1 MKLSCRSLD
10 SLPPMYLSPLTL
22 SAKVLQLVF
31 FFGLLSTVT
40 GVTMNQ
46 LQAFGINHGLPK
58 SEFIHHLATNSTE
71 HLKSLR
77 EYLFVDAC
85 KANLIPL
92 ELHGLPLVGRRD
104 TVTRPAS
111 TALSEDIWTIVTC
124 ITNKTVLPRT
134 MMKNGKRSKQFLI
147 DAPRTAPAPT
157 SISSPPGQPPGQSSS
172 GTPTSNNEPPVRLY
186 PVQESQLD
194 QSPVHQLPSSS
205 VFSNSFISREINH
218 LKDELRSLKA
228 DIASINR
235 RPPAVFPSELQR
247 QFGQELKVIRDEIS
261 HLQDCMNEVSNPVQ
275 TPHYQRI

>member
-1 MKLSCRSLD
+1 M
-10 SLPPMYLSPLTL
+10 
-22 SAKVLQLVF
+22 
-31 FFGLLSTVT
+31 
-40 GVTMNQ
+40 

-77 EYLFVDAC
+77 EYLFVHAC

-147 DAPRTAPAPT
+147 DAPPY
-157 SISSPPGQPPGQSSS
+157 SKSSS

-186 PVQESQLD
+186 QVQESQLD

-205 VFSNSFISREINH
+205 VFSNS
-218 LKDELRSLKA
+218 
-228 DIASINR
+228 
-235 RPPAVFPSELQR
+235 
-247 QFGQELKVIRDEIS
+247 
-261 HLQDCMNEVSNPVQ
+261 
-275 TPHYQRI
+275 